1 MHLKK
6 MWVWLSMALM
16 LLCLLC
22 MFLRLLFVT
31 ASDTMLVLNE
41 ETILRSRLF
50 RYVYILSGKL

>member
-1 MHLKK
+1 M
-6 MWVWLSMALM
+6 M